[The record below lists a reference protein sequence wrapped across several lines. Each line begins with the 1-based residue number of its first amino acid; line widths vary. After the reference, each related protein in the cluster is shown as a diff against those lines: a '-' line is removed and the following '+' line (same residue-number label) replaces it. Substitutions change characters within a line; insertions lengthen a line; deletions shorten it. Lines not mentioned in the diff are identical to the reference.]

1 MFFHNFKYRLKT
13 VFHAKEEVFWILI
26 FPILLG
32 TCFYA
37 AFSNI
42 TESTENFS
50 TINVAI
56 VLDDNAQSE
65 SIKEVFNS
73 MSVDENEDGLLS
85 ITYCDINN
93 AKSLLNKED
102 ITGIIQFTEN
112 SPEIIV
118 NEDGINE
125 SILKAIVDKYVQSAD
140 ILANISQNNPEALAN
155 VIDSIYSEAE
165 YITTNKL
172 SDGNMDMFTDYY
184 YSLIAMTC
192 LFGSLSGQSCAEK
205 LKANIS
211 AQGMRKSLTSANR
224 LVLILSDF
232 SATYLLQIIA
242 NAILVCYLNFVLKIN
257 LGANFGLIMLTVATG
272 SLIGVSMGIFIGSI
286 PKISSTIKLTIIS
299 ASTLFSSFLSGL
311 MVGGIKY
318 NIEEYIPIVNKLNPA
333 TIITD
338 ALYSLNVYDTYE
350 RFTVCIISLVAY
362 CVIFCVASYL
372 MTRRESYASL

>member
-37 AFSNI
+37 AFSNV

-286 PKISSTIKLTIIS
+286 PKISSAIKLTIIS

-350 RFTVCIISLVAY
+350 RFIVCIISLVAY

>member
-37 AFSNI
+37 AFSNV

>member
-37 AFSNI
+37 AFSNV

-56 VLDDNAQSE
+56 VLDDNTQSE

-140 ILANISQNNPEALAN
+140 ILANIGQKNPEALAN
-155 VIDSIYSEAE
+155 VIDSIYNEVE
-165 YITTNKL
+165 YITTNNL

-211 AQGMRKSLTSANR
+211 AQGMRKSLTPANR

-232 SATYLLQIIA
+232 SATYLLQIVA

>member
-37 AFSNI
+37 AFSNV

-56 VLDDNAQSE
+56 VLDDNSQSE

-140 ILANISQNNPEALAN
+140 ILANIGQKNPEALAN
-155 VIDSIYSEAE
+155 VIDSIYNEVE
-165 YITTNKL
+165 YITTNNL

-211 AQGMRKSLTSANR
+211 AQGMRKSLTPANR

-232 SATYLLQIIA
+232 SATYLLQIVA

-257 LGANFGLIMLTVATG
+257 LGANFWLIMLTVATG

>member
-37 AFSNI
+37 AFSNV

-56 VLDDNAQSE
+56 VLDDNSQSE

-140 ILANISQNNPEALAN
+140 ILANIGQKNPEALAN
-155 VIDSIYSEAE
+155 VIDSIYNEVE
-165 YITTNKL
+165 YITTNNL

-211 AQGMRKSLTSANR
+211 AQGMRKSLTPANR

-232 SATYLLQIIA
+232 SATYLLQIVA

-286 PKISSTIKLTIIS
+286 PKISSAIKLTIIS

>member
-37 AFSNI
+37 AFSNV

-125 SILKAIVDKYVQSAD
+125 SIAKRV
-140 ILANISQNNPEALAN
+140 
-155 VIDSIYSEAE
+155 
-165 YITTNKL
+165 
-172 SDGNMDMFTDYY
+172 
-184 YSLIAMTC
+184 
-192 LFGSLSGQSCAEK
+192 SGWK
-205 LKANIS
+205 
-211 AQGMRKSLTSANR
+211 
-224 LVLILSDF
+224 
-232 SATYLLQIIA
+232 
-242 NAILVCYLNFVLKIN
+242 
-257 LGANFGLIMLTVATG
+257 
-272 SLIGVSMGIFIGSI
+272 
-286 PKISSTIKLTIIS
+286 
-299 ASTLFSSFLSGL
+299 
-311 MVGGIKY
+311 
-318 NIEEYIPIVNKLNPA
+318 
-333 TIITD
+333 
-338 ALYSLNVYDTYE
+338 
-350 RFTVCIISLVAY
+350 
-362 CVIFCVASYL
+362 
-372 MTRRESYASL
+372 

>member
-37 AFSNI
+37 AFSNV

-140 ILANISQNNPEALAN
+140 ILANIGQKNPEALAN
-155 VIDSIYSEAE
+155 VIDSIYNEVE
-165 YITTNKL
+165 YITTNNL

-211 AQGMRKSLTSANR
+211 AQGMRKSLTPANR

-232 SATYLLQIIA
+232 SATYLLQIVA

-257 LGANFGLIMLTVATG
+257 LGANFWLIMLTVATG